1 MVFARLEILV
11 NKCIYCGAAVAPSD
25 TVCPACHRAVG
36 PAPVGTAD
44 EPTIAPSFAD
54 GKTEIAPPLDAE
66 APTVAPGL
74 GDDEA
79 TFAPGVPVADGPEAP
94 TRPSTHGSGSGSGSG
109 KSRRASGAT
118 GPLTPGESFGMR
130 YHIIRVL
137 GVGGMG
143 AVYQAWDA
151 ELGVAVAIKT
161 IRLSEGTDPRDVE
174 DMERRFKREL
184 VLARQVTHPNVVRIY
199 DLGEIDGTKYITMS
213 FVDGKDLSSILKSEG
228 KLPPARALD
237 IMRQVVSGMQAAHA
251 AGIVHRDLKPA
262 NIMIDGNLALIMDF
276 GIARSVT
283 GRADLAPPPSAART
297 TTGSGRLQALSAL
310 TVAGSVM
317 GTLDY
322 MAPEQATGQPVD
334 QRADVYALGLIFYDI
349 ILGRSARPRTDNA
362 LEDFKQRLKE
372 PPPSAKTID
381 AEVPEA
387 IDAII
392 TKCLQTDPAA
402 RFQTSDELFAALDAL
417 DEAGQPKPIITPAK
431 PRSKWVTAAAGL
443 ILLASAIGAWY
454 VGRQGAVP
462 VEAREPLPVLIANFD
477 NRTGDAVFDGALEQI
492 LLLGVEGTSF
502 ITAYPRQT
510 AQRLATEIAQGST
523 LDEEHARLVAIREG
537 VKVVLAGRIEKDG
550 AGYRLSMRAIDP
562 ATSEPLATLE
572 ERAANKDKV
581 IQAVSNIATDLRKE
595 LGDANAEN
603 VLLEETFT
611 AGSLEAARTYA
622 LGEGLLQSA
631 RSEDALAR
639 FQEAI
644 AADPNFGRAYAGLGN
659 ATFRLGRIEE
669 SDAFFKKALGLME
682 RMSERERLR
691 TLGSYYLGPGAN
703 YEQAISN
710 YQSLA
715 EKYPADGAGLGNLA
729 VAYFNTLDFKKA
741 EEQGERASAIY
752 PNNQTTRTNLA
763 LYAMYATDFERATSE
778 AKSVIAKGPRDLA
791 YLPLA
796 IAALDAGKPDE
807 ARIAYEDMAK
817 TGARG
822 ASSASMGRADMAMHY
837 GQYAEAIA
845 ELKTGAAADAA
856 GKQTARQAVKLVAM
870 ADAALMSGSPA
881 SAIPL
886 LKQALALS
894 KSESVTVPAGRAFAA
909 LGVTNQAAD
918 LASALEQQV
927 QKRRRAFAAVI
938 RAELA
943 LKQKKPIDAIDA
955 LTAARQLADIW
966 LVRFTLGRAYVE
978 AGSFA
983 EAIAELQACVNRRG
997 EAGAVFLDDVPTYR
1011 YLPPAYYWLARAQ
1024 EGLGIADGA
1033 TKNYQTYLAIRGQA
1047 PLDPLAADARKRT
1060 AK

>member
-1 MVFARLEILV
+1 
-11 NKCIYCGAAVAPSD
+11 
-25 TVCPACHRAVG
+25 
-36 PAPVGTAD
+36 
-44 EPTIAPSFAD
+44 
-54 GKTEIAPPLDAE
+54 
-66 APTVAPGL
+66 
-74 GDDEA
+74 
-79 TFAPGVPVADGPEAP
+79 
-94 TRPSTHGSGSGSGSG
+94 
-109 KSRRASGAT
+109 
-118 GPLTPGESFGMR
+118 LTPGESFGTR

-161 IRLSEGTDPRDVE
+161 IRLAEGTDPRDVE

-213 FVDGKDLSSILKSEG
+213 FVEGQDLSTILKAEG
-228 KLPPARALD
+228 KLPVARALE

-262 NIMIDGNLALIMDF
+262 NIMIDGTLALIMDF

-283 GRADLAPPPSAART
+283 GRADLAPPSASRT
-297 TTGSGRLQALSAL
+297 TTPRPVVSAL

-322 MAPEQATGQPVD
+322 MAPEQATAQPVD

-349 ILGRSARPRTDNA
+349 ILGRSARPRTENA
-362 LEDFKQRLKE
+362 FADFTHRLRQ
-372 PPPSAKTID
+372 PPTAPRTID

-392 TKCLQTDPAA
+392 TKCLQADPAA
-402 RFQTSDELFAALDAL
+402 RFQTSDELGAALDAL
-417 DEAGQPKPIITPAK
+417 DEQGNPKPIITPVK
-431 PRSKWVTAAAGL
+431 PRSKWVTAAASIIML
-443 ILLASAIGAWY
+443 VAAIGAWY
-454 VGRQGAVP
+454 LGRQGAAP
-462 VEAREPLPVLIANFD
+462 VETREPLPVLIANFE
-477 NRTGDAVFDGALEQI
+477 NRTGDAVFDGALEQM

-510 AQRLATEIAQGST
+510 AQRLATEIAPGST
-523 LDEEHARLVAIREG
+523 LDEERARLVAIREG
-537 VKVVLAGRIEKDG
+537 VKVVLAGRIERDG

-572 ERAANKDKV
+572 ERAADKDKV
-581 IQAVSNIATDLRKE
+581 LQAVSNIATDLRRE

-611 AGSLEAARTYA
+611 AGSLDAARNFS
-622 LGEGLLQSA
+622 LGEGLLQSG

-644 AADPNFGRAYAGLGN
+644 TADPNFGRAYAGVGN

-669 SDAFFKKALGLME
+669 SDASFKKALGLME

-710 YQSLA
+710 FQSLA

-741 EEQGERASAIY
+741 EEQGQRASAIY
-752 PNNQTTRTNLA
+752 PNNQVTRTNLA
-763 LYAMYATDFERATSE
+763 LYAMYATDFDRATTE
-778 AKSVIAKGPRDLA
+778 AKNVIAKGPRDLA

-796 IAALDAGKPDE
+796 IAALDAGKADE
-807 ARIAYEDMAK
+807 AKTAYEDMAK

-822 ASSASMGRADMAMHY
+822 ASSASMGRADLSMYY
-837 GQYAEAIA
+837 GRYAEAIA
-845 ELKTGAAADAA
+845 ELRVGAAADAE
-856 GKQTARQAVKLVAM
+856 GKQTARQAVKLVAL
-870 ADAALMSGSPA
+870 ADAAMMSSTPA
-881 SAIPL
+881 SAVPL
-886 LKQALALS
+886 IKQALALS

-909 LGVTNQAAD
+909 LGLTEQAAD

-927 QKRRRAFAAVI
+927 QKRRRAFAGVI

-955 LTAARQLADIW
+955 LTASRQLADVW
-966 LVRFTLGRAYVE
+966 LVRFTLGRAYLE

-983 EAIAELQACVNRRG
+983 EAIAELQTCLSRRG
-997 EAGAVFLDDVPTYR
+997 EAGAVFLDDVPSYR
-1011 YLPPAYYWLARAQ
+1011 YLPAVYYWLGRAQ
-1024 EGLGIADGA
+1024 EGLGVADSA
-1033 TKNYQTYLAIRGQA
+1033 AKNYQAYLALRGNGDR
-1047 PLDPLAADARKRT
+1047 DPLAADARKRS